1 MRGYACANC
10 GAEFDEKLKPP
21 TMAKR
26 FCRVCNKPLVVK
38 MNDRKTE
45 VTTYFEPPPKSNTP
59 KRKKVLPHGGID
71 TS

>member
-10 GAEFDEKLKPP
+10 GEDLDEKLQPP

-26 FCRVCNKPLVVK
+26 FCSACNKPLVVK

-45 VTTYFEPPPKSNTP
+45 VTAYFEMPP
-59 KRKKVLPHGGID
+59 KRKKDCG
-71 TS
+71 

>member
-10 GAEFDEKLKPP
+10 GTEFGEKLKPP

-26 FCRVCNKPLVVK
+26 YCSACNKPLVVK

-45 VTTYFEPPPKSNTP
+45 VIAYFPA
-59 KRKKVLPHGGID
+59 KRKQDCG
-71 TS
+71 